1 MASHMKGI
9 AVSKNQDEKLSV
21 PSAAG
26 DWALLVVGGQ
36 LNHMRDCTPAGWTGK
51 YAGGEDIRSCTLAV
65 KMVADP
71 ADTQNV
77 VWKSPDPAHN
87 GRHVAVLMVFDGA
100 KVKSLVPRVPGGSAD
115 GWKDGPFPQI
125 TGFVQHDIAALPVAT
140 FPPNVESLT
149 NGAWGKDT
157 KLSWSSI
164 VVGYAQSPYVPP
176 TETGVKTLFGVD
188 VQLQEQTGSLDPSL
202 ADGSGVRVTVWDGAR
217 ETPTSTIRAI
227 PGGAKTI
234 AELLST
240 PHFIVGHRGS
250 SQSWPEHTEIG
261 YTQAVDYHAHAL
273 EFSAARSKDGVWF
286 GCHDKS
292 LSRLVPALTKNAD
305 EYTWAEIKAEA
316 SKTRYLP
323 ATIDWL
329 IDTYSKSHVIV
340 FDPKY
345 KLAEW
350 QAVCDMFKG
359 MEQKVILKAYYDSKW
374 AFDMMRERG
383 FKTWGYA
390 YNADVGKA
398 NYPDFLTGKVC
409 DILSMEFDAPQTT
422 WDPLKASGLPTV
434 AHIPADATQ
443 LQTAWSRGAMG
454 AIVSGMAAALER
466 AA

>member
-1 MASHMKGI
+1 MKGI

-21 PSAAG
+21 SSAAG

-51 YAGGEDIRSCTLAV
+51 YAGGEDIRSCTVAV

-115 GWKDGPFPQI
+115 GWKNGPFPQI

-149 NGAWGKDT
+149 NGAWGKDS

-188 VQLQEQTGSLDPSL
+188 VQLQAETGTLDPTL

-217 ETPTSTIRAI
+217 ETPTSTMRAI

-316 SKTRYLP
+316 SKTQYLP

-329 IDTYSKSHVIV
+329 IDTYSESHVIV
-340 FDPKY
+340 FDPKH
-345 KLAEW
+345 KLGEW
-350 QAVCDMFKG
+350 KEVCAMFKG

-390 YNADVGKA
+390 YNADIGKT
-398 NYPDFLTGKVC
+398 NYPDFLTGQVC
-409 DILSMEFDAPQTT
+409 DILSMEFDAPQTA

-434 AHIPADATQ
+434 AHIPADAAQ

>member
-1 MASHMKGI
+1 MKGI

-36 LNHMRDCTPAGWTGK
+36 FNRMRDCTPAGWTGK
-51 YAGGEDIRSCTLAV
+51 YAGGEDIRSCTVAV

-202 ADGSGVRVTVWDGAR
+202 ADGSGVRVTVWDGTR
-217 ETPTSTIRAI
+217 ENPTSTTRAI
-227 PGGAKTI
+227 PEGSKTI
-234 AELLST
+234 PELLAT

-316 SKTRYLP
+316 SKTQYLP

-340 FDPKY
+340 FDPKH
-345 KLAEW
+345 KLGEW
-350 QAVCDMFKG
+350 KDVCAMFKG

-390 YNADVGKA
+390 YNADIGKA

>member
-21 PSAAG
+21 PSVAG

-51 YAGGEDIRSCTLAV
+51 YAGGEDIRSCTVAV

-100 KVKSLVPRVPGGSAD
+100 KVKSLAPRVPGGSAD
-115 GWKDGPFPQI
+115 GWKNGPFPQI

-149 NGAWGKDT
+149 NGAWGKDS

-164 VVGYAQSPYVPP
+164 VVGYAQTPYVPP

-217 ETPTSTIRAI
+217 ETPTSTMRAI

-234 AELLST
+234 SELLST

-305 EYTWAEIKAEA
+305 EYTWAEIKAAA
-316 SKTRYLP
+316 SKTQYMP

-329 IDTYSKSHVIV
+329 MDTYSKSHVIV
-340 FDPKY
+340 FDPKH
-345 KLAEW
+345 KLGEW
-350 QAVCDMFKG
+350 KDVCAMFKG

-390 YNADVGKA
+390 YNADIGKA

>member
-1 MASHMKGI
+1 MKGI

-21 PSAAG
+21 PSAVG

-36 LNHMRDCTPAGWTGK
+36 LNHMRDCTPTGWTGK
-51 YAGGEDIRSCTLAV
+51 YAGGEDIRSCTIAV

-87 GRHVAVLMVFDGA
+87 GRHVAVLMVFDGG

-149 NGAWGKDT
+149 NGAWGKDS

-188 VQLQEQTGSLDPSL
+188 VQLQAETGTLDPTL

-217 ETPTSTIRAI
+217 ETPTSTMCAI

-273 EFSAARSKDGVWF
+273 EFSAARSRDGVWF

-292 LSRLVPALTKNAD
+292 LSRLIPALPKNAD

-316 SKTRYLP
+316 SKTQYMP

-329 IDTYSKSHVIV
+329 MDTYSKSHVIV
-340 FDPKY
+340 FDPKH
-345 KLAEW
+345 KLGEW
-350 QAVCDMFKG
+350 KEVCAMFKG

-390 YNADVGKA
+390 YNADIGKA
-398 NYPDFLTGKVC
+398 NYPEFLTGKVC

>member
-1 MASHMKGI
+1 MKGI

-51 YAGGEDIRSCTLAV
+51 YAGGEDIRSCTVAV

-100 KVKSLVPRVPGGSAD
+100 KIKSLVPRAPGGSAD

-202 ADGSGVRVTVWDGAR
+202 ADGSGVRVTVWDGTR
-217 ETPTSTIRAI
+217 ENPTSTTRAI
-227 PGGAKTI
+227 PEGSKTI
-234 AELLST
+234 PELLAT
-240 PHFIVGHRGS
+240 PHFIVGHRGG

-316 SKTRYLP
+316 SKTQYLP

-340 FDPKY
+340 FDPKH
-345 KLAEW
+345 KLGEW
-350 QAVCDMFKG
+350 KDVCAMFKG

-390 YNADVGKA
+390 YNADIGRA

>member
-1 MASHMKGI
+1 MKGI

-21 PSAAG
+21 PSAVG

-51 YAGGEDIRSCTLAV
+51 YAGGEDIRSCTVAV

-71 ADTQNV
+71 ADTQNI

-115 GWKDGPFPQI
+115 GWKNGPFPQI

-188 VQLQEQTGSLDPSL
+188 VQLQAETGTLDPTL
-202 ADGSGVRVTVWDGAR
+202 ADGSGVRVTVWDGVR
-217 ETPTSTIRAI
+217 ETPTSTMRAI

-316 SKTRYLP
+316 SKTQYLP

-340 FDPKY
+340 FDPKH
-345 KLAEW
+345 KLGEW
-350 QAVCDMFKG
+350 KDVCTMFKG

-390 YNADVGKA
+390 YNADIGKA

-409 DILSMEFDAPQTT
+409 DILSMEFDAPQTV
-422 WDPLKASGLPTV
+422 WNDLKASGLPTV

>member
-51 YAGGEDIRSCTLAV
+51 YAGGEDIRSCTVAV

-71 ADTQNV
+71 SDTQNV

-87 GRHVAVLMVFDGA
+87 GRHVAVLIVFDGA

-164 VVGYAQSPYVPP
+164 IVGYAQSPYVPP

-188 VQLQEQTGSLDPSL
+188 VQLQEHTGSLDPSL

-217 ETPTSTIRAI
+217 ETPTSTMRAI

-316 SKTRYLP
+316 SKTQYLP

-340 FDPKY
+340 FDPKH
-345 KLAEW
+345 KLGEW
-350 QAVCDMFKG
+350 KDVCAMFKG

-390 YNADVGKA
+390 YNSDIGKV

-434 AHIPADATQ
+434 AHIPADVTQ

>member
-1 MASHMKGI
+1 MKGI

-21 PSAAG
+21 PSVAG

-51 YAGGEDIRSCTLAV
+51 YAGGEDIRSCTVAV

-176 TETGVKTLFGVD
+176 AETGVKTLFGVD
-188 VQLQEQTGSLDPSL
+188 VQLQAETGTLDPTL
-202 ADGSGVRVTVWDGAR
+202 ADGSGVRVTVWDGVR
-217 ETPTSTIRAI
+217 ETPTSTMRAI

-240 PHFIVGHRGS
+240 PHFIVGHRGG

-305 EYTWAEIKAEA
+305 EYTWAEIKAAA
-316 SKTRYLP
+316 SKTQYMP

-329 IDTYSKSHVIV
+329 MDTYSKSHVIV
-340 FDPKY
+340 FDPKH
-345 KLAEW
+345 KLGEW
-350 QAVCDMFKG
+350 KDVCAMFKG

-374 AFDMMRERG
+374 AFDMMRELG

-390 YNADVGKA
+390 YNADIGKT

>member
-51 YAGGEDIRSCTLAV
+51 YSGGEDIRSCTVAV

-87 GRHVAVLMVFDGA
+87 GRHVAALIVFDGA

-188 VQLQEQTGSLDPSL
+188 VQLQAETGTLDPTL
-202 ADGSGVRVTVWDGAR
+202 ADGSGVRVTVWDGVR
-217 ETPTSTIRAI
+217 ETPTSTMRAI

-316 SKTRYLP
+316 SKTPYLP

-340 FDPKY
+340 FDPKH
-345 KLAEW
+345 KLGEW
-350 QAVCDMFKG
+350 KDVCAMFKG
-359 MEQKVILKAYYDSKW
+359 MEQKVILKAYYDSEW

-390 YNADVGKA
+390 YNADIGKA
-398 NYPDFLTGKVC
+398 NYPDFRTGKVC
-409 DILSMEFDAPQTT
+409 DILSMEFDAPKTT

>member
-21 PSAAG
+21 PSVAG

-51 YAGGEDIRSCTLAV
+51 YAGGEDIRSCTVAV

-202 ADGSGVRVTVWDGAR
+202 GDGSGIRVTVWDGAR
-217 ETPTSTIRAI
+217 ETPTSTMRAI

-240 PHFIVGHRGS
+240 PHFIVGHRGG

-316 SKTRYLP
+316 SKTQYLP

-329 IDTYSKSHVIV
+329 MDTYSKSHVIV
-340 FDPKY
+340 FDPKH
-345 KLAEW
+345 KLGEW
-350 QAVCDMFKG
+350 KDVCSMFKG

-390 YNADVGKA
+390 YNADIVKA

>member
-51 YAGGEDIRSCTLAV
+51 YAGGEDIRSCTVAV

-188 VQLQEQTGSLDPSL
+188 VQLQAETGTLDPTL
-202 ADGSGVRVTVWDGAR
+202 ADGSGVRVTVWDGVR
-217 ETPTSTIRAI
+217 ETPTSTMRAI

-286 GCHDKS
+286 GCHDRT
-292 LSRLVPALTKNAD
+292 LARLVPALTKNSE
-305 EYTWAEIKAEA
+305 EYTWAEIKSEA
-316 SKTRYLP
+316 SKTQYLP

-329 IDTYSKSHVIV
+329 IEKYSKSHVIV
-340 FDPKY
+340 FDPKH
-345 KLAEW
+345 KLGEW
-350 QAVCDMFKG
+350 KDVCAMFKG

-390 YNADVGKA
+390 YNADIGKA

>member
-21 PSAAG
+21 PSAVG

-51 YAGGEDIRSCTLAV
+51 YAGGEDIRSCTVAV

-100 KVKSLVPRVPGGSAD
+100 KVKSLAPRVPGGSAD

-217 ETPTSTIRAI
+217 ETPTSTMRAI
-227 PGGAKTI
+227 PGGARTI

-316 SKTRYLP
+316 SKTKYLP

-340 FDPKY
+340 FDPKH
-345 KLAEW
+345 KLGEW
-350 QAVCDMFKG
+350 KDVCAMFKG

-390 YNADVGKA
+390 YNADIGKA

-409 DILSMEFDAPQTT
+409 DILSMEFDAPQTA

>member
-51 YAGGEDIRSCTLAV
+51 YAGGEDIRSCTVAV

-77 VWKSPDPAHN
+77 AWKSPDPAHN

-217 ETPTSTIRAI
+217 ETPTSTMRAI

-316 SKTRYLP
+316 SKTQYLP

-340 FDPKY
+340 FDPKH
-345 KLAEW
+345 KLGEW
-350 QAVCDMFKG
+350 KDVCDMFKG

-390 YNADVGKA
+390 YNADIAKA

-422 WDPLKASGLPTV
+422 WDPLRASGLPTV

>member
-9 AVSKNQDEKLSV
+9 SVSKNQDEKLSV
-21 PSAAG
+21 PSAVG

-51 YAGGEDIRSCTLAV
+51 YAGGEDIRSCTVAV

-87 GRHVAVLMVFDGA
+87 GRHVAVLMVFNGA

-188 VQLQEQTGSLDPSL
+188 VQLQAETGTLDPTL
-202 ADGSGVRVTVWDGAR
+202 ADGSGVRVTVWDGVR
-217 ETPTSTIRAI
+217 ETPTSMMRAI

-305 EYTWAEIKAEA
+305 EYTWAEIKGEA
-316 SKTRYLP
+316 SKTQYLP

-329 IDTYSKSHVIV
+329 IDKYSKSHVIV
-340 FDPKY
+340 FDPKH
-345 KLAEW
+345 KLGEW
-350 QAVCDMFKG
+350 EEVCAMFKG

-390 YNADVGKA
+390 YNADIGKA
-398 NYPDFLTGKVC
+398 NYPDFLTGRVC

>member
-1 MASHMKGI
+1 MKGI

-21 PSAAG
+21 PSAVG

-36 LNHMRDCTPAGWTGK
+36 LNHMRDCTPAGWSGK
-51 YAGGEDIRSCTLAV
+51 YAGGEDIRSCTVAV

-217 ETPTSTIRAI
+217 ETPTSTMRAI

-316 SKTRYLP
+316 SKTQYLP

-340 FDPKY
+340 FDPKH
-345 KLAEW
+345 KLGEW
-350 QAVCDMFKG
+350 KDVCAMFKG

-390 YNADVGKA
+390 YNADIGKA

>member
-1 MASHMKGI
+1 MASHVKGI

-51 YAGGEDIRSCTLAV
+51 YAGGEDIRSCTVAV

-71 ADTQNV
+71 ADTQNI

-157 KLSWSSI
+157 KVSWSSI

-217 ETPTSTIRAI
+217 ENPTSTMRAI

-316 SKTRYLP
+316 SKTQYLP

-340 FDPKY
+340 FDPKH
-345 KLAEW
+345 KLGEW
-350 QAVCDMFKG
+350 KDVCAMFKG

-390 YNADVGKA
+390 YNSDVGKA

>member
-1 MASHMKGI
+1 MKGI

-51 YAGGEDIRSCTLAV
+51 YAGGEDIRSCTVAV

-87 GRHVAVLMVFDGA
+87 GRHVAVLTVFDGA

-176 TETGVKTLFGVD
+176 TETGVKTLFGID

-217 ETPTSTIRAI
+217 ETPTSTMRAI

-316 SKTRYLP
+316 SKTQYLP

-340 FDPKY
+340 FDPKH
-345 KLAEW
+345 KLGEW
-350 QAVCDMFKG
+350 KDVCAMFKG

-390 YNADVGKA
+390 YNADIGKA

>member
-9 AVSKNQDEKLSV
+9 VVSKNQDEKLSV

-51 YAGGEDIRSCTLAV
+51 YAGGEDIRSCTVAV

-202 ADGSGVRVTVWDGAR
+202 ADGSGVRVTVWDGAG
-217 ETPTSTIRAI
+217 ETPTSTMRAI

-292 LSRLVPALTKNAD
+292 LSRLVPALTKSAD

-316 SKTRYLP
+316 SKTQYLP

-340 FDPKY
+340 FDPKH
-345 KLAEW
+345 KLGEW
-350 QAVCDMFKG
+350 KDVCAMFKG

-390 YNADVGKA
+390 YNADIDKA

-434 AHIPADATQ
+434 AHIPADAAQ

>member
-21 PSAAG
+21 PSAVG

-36 LNHMRDCTPAGWTGK
+36 LNHMRDCTPAGWAGK
-51 YAGGEDIRSCTLAV
+51 YAGGEDIRSCTVAV

-217 ETPTSTIRAI
+217 ETPTSTMRAI

-316 SKTRYLP
+316 SKTQYLP

-340 FDPKY
+340 FDPKH
-345 KLAEW
+345 KLGEW
-350 QAVCDMFKG
+350 KDVCAMFKG

-390 YNADVGKA
+390 YNADIGKV

>member
-51 YAGGEDIRSCTLAV
+51 YAGGEDIRSCTVAV

-87 GRHVAVLMVFDGA
+87 GRHVAVLMVFDGT
-100 KVKSLVPRVPGGSAD
+100 KIKSLVPRLPGGSAD

-125 TGFVQHDIAALPVAT
+125 TGFVQHDVPTNPLAT
-140 FPPNVESLT
+140 FPDNVESFT
-149 NGAWGKDT
+149 NGAWGKDP
-157 KLSWSSI
+157 KLPWSSI
-164 VVGYAQSPYVPP
+164 VVGYAQSAYVPP
-176 TETGVKTLFGVD
+176 TDTGVRSRFGVD
-188 VQLQEQTGSLDPSL
+188 VQLQEYTGTLDPAL

-217 ETPTSTIRAI
+217 ETPTQTMRAI
-227 PGGAKTI
+227 PEGTKTI
-234 AELLST
+234 SELLST
-240 PHFIVGHRGS
+240 PHFIVGHRGG

-261 YTQAVDYHAHAL
+261 YTQAVDYHVHAL
-273 EFSAARSKDGVWF
+273 EFSGALTKDGVWF
-286 GCHDKS
+286 GCHDES
-292 LSRLVPALTKNAD
+292 LKRLVPALTKKAV
-305 EYTWAEIKAEA
+305 EYTWEEIKAA
-316 SKTRYLP
+316 VSKTRYMP
-323 ATIDWL
+323 ATLDWL
-329 IDTYSKSHVIV
+329 IETYSRSHVIV

-345 KLAEW
+345 QLPKWKE
-350 QAVCDMFKG
+350 VCDMFKG
-359 MEQKVILKAYYDSKW
+359 MEQRVIIKSYWDSKW
-374 AFDMMRERG
+374 AFDMIRERG

-398 NYPDFLTGKVC
+398 NYPDFLSGKNC

-422 WDPLKASGLPTV
+422 WDPLKASGLSTV
-434 AHIPADATQ
+434 AHIPADLTQ
-443 LQTAWSRGAMG
+443 LNTGWSRGATG
-454 AIVSGMAAALER
+454 AIVSGIAAACER

>member
-1 MASHMKGI
+1 MASRMKGI

-21 PSAAG
+21 PSAVG

-51 YAGGEDIRSCTLAV
+51 YAGGEDIRSCTVAV

-100 KVKSLVPRVPGGSAD
+100 KVKSLAPRVPGGSAD

-140 FPPNVESLT
+140 LPPNVESLT

-217 ETPTSTIRAI
+217 ETPTSTMRAI
-227 PGGAKTI
+227 PGGARTI

-316 SKTRYLP
+316 SKTKYLP

-340 FDPKY
+340 FDPKH
-345 KLAEW
+345 KLGEW
-350 QAVCDMFKG
+350 KDVCAMFKG

-390 YNADVGKA
+390 YNADIGKA

-409 DILSMEFDAPQTT
+409 DILSMEFDAPQTA